1 MHGGFIKKGES
12 EMDMKEKREIAGDL
26 ADFLSY
32 KVRSG
37 QLSQEAGE
45 KIWRLVMQ
53 KPEMAGAATN
63 ILDMEL
69 SENETVTKVERL
81 ITE

>member
-1 MHGGFIKKGES
+1 
-12 EMDMKEKREIAGDL
+12 MDMKEKREIAGEL
-26 ADFLSY
+26 AEFLSY

-45 KIWRLVMQ
+45 KIWKLALQ
-53 KPEMAGAATN
+53 KPEMADAITN

-69 SENETVTKVERL
+69 PEDETVLRVERL
-81 ITE
+81 I

>member
-1 MHGGFIKKGES
+1 MNSKRRFKT
-12 EMDMKEKREIAGDL
+12 MDMKEKREIAGEL
-26 ADFLSY
+26 AEFLSY

-45 KIWRLVMQ
+45 KIWKLVMQ
-53 KPEMAGAATN
+53 KPEMSDAVTD

-69 SENETVTKVERL
+69 PEDETVRRVERL
-81 ITE
+81 I

>member
-1 MHGGFIKKGES
+1 
-12 EMDMKEKREIAGDL
+12 MDMKEKREIAGEL
-26 ADFLSY
+26 TEFLSY

-45 KIWRLVMQ
+45 KIWKLAMQ
-53 KPEMAGAATN
+53 KPEMADAITS

-69 SENETVTKVERL
+69 SEDETVLRVERL
-81 ITE
+81 I

>member
-1 MHGGFIKKGES
+1 
-12 EMDMKEKREIAGDL
+12 MDMKEKREIAGEL
-26 ADFLSY
+26 AEFLSY

-45 KIWRLVMQ
+45 KIWKLAMQ
-53 KPEMAGAATN
+53 KPEMADAITN

-69 SENETVTKVERL
+69 PEDETVLRFERL
-81 ITE
+81 I

>member
-1 MHGGFIKKGES
+1 
-12 EMDMKEKREIAGDL
+12 MDMKEKREIAGEL
-26 ADFLSY
+26 AEFLSY

-45 KIWRLVMQ
+45 KIWKLVMQ
-53 KPEMAGAATN
+53 KPEMADAITN

-69 SENETVTKVERL
+69 PEEETVLRVERL
-81 ITE
+81 I

>member
-1 MHGGFIKKGES
+1 
-12 EMDMKEKREIAGDL
+12 MDMKEKRELAGEL
-26 ADFLSY
+26 AEFLSY

-45 KIWRLVMQ
+45 KIWKLAMQ
-53 KPEMAGAATN
+53 KPEMADAITN

-69 SENETVTKVERL
+69 PEDETVLRVERL
-81 ITE
+81 I

>member
-1 MHGGFIKKGES
+1 
-12 EMDMKEKREIAGDL
+12 MDMKEKREIAGEL
-26 ADFLSY
+26 AEFLSY

-45 KIWRLVMQ
+45 KIWKLAMQ
-53 KPEMAGAATN
+53 KPEMADAITN

-69 SENETVTKVERL
+69 PEDEIVLRVERL
-81 ITE
+81 I

>member
-1 MHGGFIKKGES
+1 
-12 EMDMKEKREIAGDL
+12 MDMKEKREIAGDL
-26 ADFLSY
+26 AEFLSY

-45 KIWRLVMQ
+45 KIWKLAMQ
-53 KPEMAGAATN
+53 KPEMADAITN

-69 SENETVTKVERL
+69 PEDETVLRVERL
-81 ITE
+81 I

>member
-1 MHGGFIKKGES
+1 
-12 EMDMKEKREIAGDL
+12 MDMKEKREIAGEL
-26 ADFLSY
+26 AEFLSY

-45 KIWRLVMQ
+45 KIWKLVMQ
-53 KPEMAGAATN
+53 KPETSDAVTD

-69 SENETVTKVERL
+69 PEDETVRRVERL
-81 ITE
+81 I

>member
-1 MHGGFIKKGES
+1 
-12 EMDMKEKREIAGDL
+12 MDMKEKREIAGEL
-26 ADFLSY
+26 AEFLSY

-45 KIWRLVMQ
+45 KIWKLAMQ
-53 KPEMAGAATN
+53 KPEMADAITS

-69 SENETVTKVERL
+69 PEDETVLRVERL
-81 ITE
+81 I

>member
-1 MHGGFIKKGES
+1 
-12 EMDMKEKREIAGDL
+12 MDMKEKREIAGEL
-26 ADFLSY
+26 AEFLSY

-45 KIWRLVMQ
+45 KIWKLAMQ
-53 KPEMAGAATN
+53 KPEMADAITN

-69 SENETVTKVERL
+69 SEEETVLRVERL
-81 ITE
+81 I

>member
-1 MHGGFIKKGES
+1 
-12 EMDMKEKREIAGDL
+12 MDMKEKREIAGEL
-26 ADFLSY
+26 AEFLSY

-45 KIWRLVMQ
+45 KIWKLAMQ
-53 KPEMAGAATN
+53 KHEMADDITN

-69 SENETVTKVERL
+69 PEDETVLRVERL
-81 ITE
+81 I

>member
-1 MHGGFIKKGES
+1 
-12 EMDMKEKREIAGDL
+12 MDMKEKREIAGEL
-26 ADFLSY
+26 AEFLSY

-45 KIWRLVMQ
+45 KIWKLAMQ
-53 KPEMAGAATN
+53 KPEMADAITN

-69 SENETVTKVERL
+69 PEDETLLRVGRL
-81 ITE
+81 I

>member
-1 MHGGFIKKGES
+1 
-12 EMDMKEKREIAGDL
+12 MDMKEKREIAGEL
-26 ADFLSY
+26 AEFLSY

-45 KIWRLVMQ
+45 KIWELAMQ
-53 KPEMAGAATN
+53 KPEMADAITN

-69 SENETVTKVERL
+69 PEDETVLRVERL
-81 ITE
+81 I

>member
-1 MHGGFIKKGES
+1 
-12 EMDMKEKREIAGDL
+12 MDMKEKREIAGEL
-26 ADFLSY
+26 AEFLSY

-45 KIWRLVMQ
+45 KISKLAMQ
-53 KPEMAGAATN
+53 KPEMADAITN

-69 SENETVTKVERL
+69 PEEETVLRVERL
-81 ITE
+81 I

>member
-1 MHGGFIKKGES
+1 
-12 EMDMKEKREIAGDL
+12 MDMKEKREIAGDL
-26 ADFLSY
+26 AEFLSY

-45 KIWRLVMQ
+45 KIWKLAMQ
-53 KPEMAGAATN
+53 KPEMADAITN

-69 SENETVTKVERL
+69 PEEETVLRVERL
-81 ITE
+81 I

>member
-1 MHGGFIKKGES
+1 
-12 EMDMKEKREIAGDL
+12 MDMKEKREIAGEL
-26 ADFLSY
+26 AEFLSY

-45 KIWRLVMQ
+45 KIWKLAMQ
-53 KPEMAGAATN
+53 KPEMADAITN

-69 SENETVTKVERL
+69 PEDETVLRVERL
-81 ITE
+81 I

>member
-1 MHGGFIKKGES
+1 
-12 EMDMKEKREIAGDL
+12 MDMKEKREIAGEL
-26 ADFLSY
+26 AEFLSY

-45 KIWRLVMQ
+45 KIWKLVMQ
-53 KPEMAGAATN
+53 KPDIADAVTD

-69 SENETVTKVERL
+69 PEDETVRRVERL
-81 ITE
+81 A

>member
-1 MHGGFIKKGES
+1 
-12 EMDMKEKREIAGDL
+12 MDMKEKREIAGEL
-26 ADFLSY
+26 AEFLSY

-45 KIWRLVMQ
+45 KIWKLAMQ
-53 KPEMAGAATN
+53 KPEMADAITN

-69 SENETVTKVERL
+69 PEDETVLKVERL
-81 ITE
+81 I

>member
-1 MHGGFIKKGES
+1 
-12 EMDMKEKREIAGDL
+12 MDMKEKREIAGEL
-26 ADFLSY
+26 AEFLSY

-45 KIWRLVMQ
+45 KIWKLAMQ
-53 KPEMAGAATN
+53 KPEMADAITN

-69 SENETVTKVERL
+69 SEDETVLRVERL
-81 ITE
+81 I